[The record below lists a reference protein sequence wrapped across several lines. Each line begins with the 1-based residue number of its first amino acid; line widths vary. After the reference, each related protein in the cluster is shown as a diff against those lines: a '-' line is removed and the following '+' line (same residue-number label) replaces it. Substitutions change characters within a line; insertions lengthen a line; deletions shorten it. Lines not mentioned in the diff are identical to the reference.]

1 MKSSHVPCEFTNNFR
16 NSLANHNI
24 LPHNGK
30 NYTPELVIKQ
40 LHDALNLDTAIATTL
55 AFAGLKLSS
64 DPASGTFSL
73 ADLQRHNAIEHD
85 GSMSRLD
92 VGLGGKGEFHQE
104 SFDEFVSGFGNATNI
119 TIPMA
124 AKGRW

>member
-1 MKSSHVPCEFTNNFR
+1 MFR
-16 NSLANHNI
+16 NALANHDI
-24 LPHNGK
+24 LPHDGK
-30 NYTPELVIKQ
+30 NYTTGLVIKQ
-40 LHDALNLDTAIATTL
+40 LNDALNLDTAIATTL
-55 AFAGLKLSS
+55 AFAWLKLSS

-73 ADLQRHNAIEHD
+73 ADLLRHNSIEHD

-92 VGLGGKGEFHQE
+92 VGLGGKGEFHPE
-104 SFDEFVSGFGNATNI
+104 TFAEFVSGFGDATDI

>member
-1 MKSSHVPCEFTNNFR
+1 MTILIMFR
-16 NSLANHNI
+16 NALANHDI
-24 LPHNGK
+24 LPHDGK
-30 NYTPELVIKQ
+30 NYTTDLVIKQ
-40 LHDALNLDTAIATTL
+40 LNEALNLDTAIATTL
-55 AFAGLKLSS
+55 AFAWLKLSS

-73 ADLQRHNAIEHD
+73 ADLLRHNAIEHD

-92 VGLGGKGEFHQE
+92 VGLGGKGEFHPE
-104 SFDEFVSGFGNATNI
+104 TFAEFVSGFGDATDI